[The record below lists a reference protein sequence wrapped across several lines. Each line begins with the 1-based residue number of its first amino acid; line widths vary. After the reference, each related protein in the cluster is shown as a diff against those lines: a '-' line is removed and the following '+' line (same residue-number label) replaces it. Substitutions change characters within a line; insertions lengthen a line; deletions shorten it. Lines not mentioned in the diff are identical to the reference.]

1 MVLKEYT
8 KVSLKKHLRFYVLDK
23 YEGQIIK
30 FVPASGSAYTN
41 SNYLTDASSFSKVN
55 SIAIDGAIYVLFVDG
70 KIDKFLKGTKQ
81 SFNVTGLNKPLSNPT
96 RIYTDADSDSIYILD
111 KGGSRVVVLNKEG
124 SFTADYSATLLK
136 NALDFEVLEKDKKI
150 NFLADKKVYQIEI
163 K

>member
-1 MVLKEYT
+1 M
-8 KVSLKKHLRFYVLDK
+8 
-23 YEGQIIK
+23 
-30 FVPASGSAYTN
+30 
-41 SNYLTDASSFSKVN
+41 
-55 SIAIDGAIYVLFVDG
+55 LFVDG

-124 SFTADYSATLLK
+124 NFTTDYSASLLK